1 MVQSKINKEIDYIES
16 KGLDQTDKDFDASMY
31 QTELFG
37 IDLVISLGKP
47 KYTYIDKQVIYM
59 PVYLIYDSEVVMQ
72 MGVYEIASTEL
83 PNILDEDG
91 DVDLDLL
98 SPPLLY
104 KSTTPTMIR
113 KMLEEEISEKE
124 SKQAE
129 ADAAKAEADA
139 AKAAADED
147 ASKAAADEDA
157 AKAAVD
163 EDEDSD
169 QDAEEKTLPTVLI
182 IQHTKNLC
190 PIDRQHHHNQ
200 HFFFYTKTKSHSA
213 AEPCANMPR
222 H

>member
-1 MVQSKINKEIDYIES
+1 MVGGFLNKNLFLKKEKFINYKKKISLNGRSSLSIILKYKNGYFFLES
-16 KGLDQTDKDFDASMY
+16 ESLTDKDFDASMY

-113 KMLEEEISEKE
+113 KMLEEEINLYIL
-124 SKQAE
+124 
-129 ADAAKAEADA
+129 DY
-139 AKAAADED
+139 
-147 ASKAAADEDA
+147 
-157 AKAAVD
+157 
-163 EDEDSD
+163 
-169 QDAEEKTLPTVLI
+169 LVLI
-182 IQHTKNLC
+182 I
-190 PIDRQHHHNQ
+190 I
-200 HFFFYTKTKSHSA
+200 
-213 AEPCANMPR
+213 
-222 H
+222 